1 MIKQKRISLNTN
13 YINLN
18 LKDSYNLEPIF
29 DSIMST
35 NTYLK
40 ENYTDLKSGTIII
53 SKHQKSGRGRFE
65 RTFESNDDVGIY
77 CSFLLKDSIDLNILE
92 NINLKIA
99 CALHNSIKQCF
110 NIETQIKWPNDLLI
124 NQKKCAGILIESQ
137 INTVSN
143 QYDCL
148 IIGWGLN
155 VYNQSFSEEL
165 IEIATTLED
174 NSDSI
179 LNRNELLI
187 HFFNNLNSFLHM
199 TDIIEY
205 YRQFMIP
212 IGTWVKLSINNS
224 KELVKIVDINSHG
237 QLIVET
243 KDKSILC
250 LFNEEILIK

>member
-1 MIKQKRISLNTN
+1 MIKLNKISLNAN

-18 LKDSYNLEPIF
+18 LINSYHLEPIF

-40 ENYTDLKSGTIII
+40 ENYSHFKNGTIII
-53 SKHQKSGRGRFE
+53 SKHQESGRGRFE
-65 RTFESNDDVGIY
+65 RTFESNEDAGIY
-77 CSFLLKDSIDLNILE
+77 CSFLLKDNIDIILE
-92 NINLKIA
+92 FINLKIA

-110 NIETQIKWPNDLLI
+110 NIETQIKWPNDLVI

-137 INTVSN
+137 IDTVSN

-148 IIGWGLN
+148 VIGWGLN
-155 VYNQSFSEEL
+155 VYNQNFSEEL
-165 IEIATTLED
+165 KEIATALEGIND
-174 NSDSI
+174 NI
-179 LNRNELLI
+179 LNRNKLLI
-187 HFFNNLNSFLHM
+187 HFFNNLNNFLYK

-205 YRQFMIP
+205 YKRFMIP

-224 KELVKIVDINSHG
+224 KELVKIIDLDSNG

-243 KDKSILC
+243 KDQSILC
-250 LFNEEILIK
+250 LFNEEILI

>member
-1 MIKQKRISLNTN
+1 MIKQNRISFNAN

-18 LKDSYNLEPIF
+18 LKDSYILETIF
-29 DSIMST
+29 DTITST

-40 ENYTDLKSGTIII
+40 ENYTHLKHGTIVI
-53 SKHQKSGRGRFE
+53 SKHQISGRGRYE

-77 CSFLLKDSIDLNILE
+77 CSFLLKDKLNINTLE
-92 NINLKIA
+92 HINLKIA
-99 CALHNSIKQCF
+99 CALHNSIKHCF
-110 NIETQIKWPNDLLI
+110 NIETQIKWPNDLIL

-155 VYNQSFSEEL
+155 VYNQDFSETL
-165 IEIATTLED
+165 KKSATTLED

-179 LNRNELLI
+179 LNRNELI
-187 HFFNNLNSFLHM
+187 VHFFNNLSSFLYK

-205 YRQFMIP
+205 YKQFMIP
-212 IGTWVKLSINNS
+212 IGTSVKLSINNS

-243 KDKSILC
+243 EDKFLLSLY
-250 LFNEEILIK
+250 NEEILLK

>member
-1 MIKQKRISLNTN
+1 MNKLNRISINAN

-18 LKDSYNLEPIF
+18 LIDSYYLEPVF
-29 DSIMST
+29 DSIIST

-40 ENYTDLKSGTIII
+40 ENYTHLKNGTIII

-77 CSFLLKDSIDLNILE
+77 CSFLLKDNIDINTLE
-92 NINLKIA
+92 HINLKIA

-110 NIETQIKWPNDLLI
+110 NIETQIKWPNDLII
-124 NQKKCAGILIESQ
+124 NQKKCAGILIESL

-143 QYDCL
+143 KYDCL

-155 VYNQSFSEEL
+155 VYNQDFSDEL
-165 IEIATTLED
+165 KEIATVLED
-174 NSDSI
+174 NSLSI
-179 LNRNELLI
+179 LNRNKLLI
-187 HFFNNLNSFLHM
+187 HFFNNLNNFLYKI
-199 TDIIEY
+199 DVIKY
-205 YRQFMIP
+205 YKQFMIP

-224 KELVKIVDINSHG
+224 KELVQIVDINSQG

-243 KDKSILC
+243 MDKSILC
-250 LFNEEILIK
+250 LFNEEILI